1 MNEEEGQAFPVL
13 EADRERNEALGA
25 ELARLKTKLKLCP
38 PVFRA
43 IHLDV
48 PVHVAYNQWT
58 QFEDFPRFLENVQE
72 VRQVDDQHVFW
83 RVQIAGKEFQWTAQI
98 YEQIP
103 DQRIAWASTEGA
115 LNAGS
120 VSFRPLTADSCRML
134 VELAYEPTGIIEDL
148 GAALGLVS
156 RQMTI
161 ELQKFKD
168 FLESGAPTGGGWR
181 GRIAGNPVNPELSRQ
196 GVDPGLPGDLRR
208 IGEEVPVRVGPL
220 VPDPSANRDPDRE
233 RNAHPGVDP
242 NRAAGYT
249 IQPGARHLNPGLDT
263 DPDLDRNP
271 SQDRDRNPDR

>member
-1 MNEEEGQAFPVL
+1 M
-13 EADRERNEALGA
+13 
-25 ELARLKTKLKLCP
+25 
-38 PVFRA
+38 FRA

-58 QFEDFPRFLENVQE
+58 QFEDFPRFLENVRD
-72 VRQVDDQHVFW
+72 VRQLDDQRVFW
-83 RVQIAGKEFQWTAQI
+83 RVQIAGKEFQWTARI

-156 RQMTI
+156 RQMTL

-168 FLESGAPTGGGWR
+168 FLESGARTGGGWR
-181 GRIAGNPVNPELSRQ
+181 GRIAGNPVNPEPSRQ
-196 GVDPGLPGDLRR
+196 GVDPGLPGDL
-208 IGEEVPVRVGPL
+208 G
-220 VPDPSANRDPDRE
+220 
-233 RNAHPGVDP
+233 
-242 NRAAGYT
+242 
-249 IQPGARHLNPGLDT
+249 
-263 DPDLDRNP
+263 
-271 SQDRDRNPDR
+271 RDR